1 MRRLQAQDSAG
12 PEPGSAS
19 EYVPGSSGSRD
30 APRAPASSRHSFDSV
45 SLPCLSRAD
54 SRRSSPVLP
63 HPPTSGRRSSQE
75 WLHDGQP
82 PAALQQS
89 RSSRRGSLGDR
100 PAISVDV
107 PRSSSCSVTS
117 GPTPLSRF
125 RCAWLRWC
133 TVMLLWGNPAAPAVH
148 SLSAFYSHGI
158 AVAYLSAHYACRKP
172 VPCAINSRVHC
183 CLRRGCRRTSL
194 LLIEAALAA
203 EKQTAAASAPAS
215 PVGSAQPTPFSP
227 ACTDAAKRHS
237 AGGAD
242 LGASRQGS
250 LRAVGARREGDDG
263 SGGGSRLG
271 QSQGGWEFAATPP
284 LSTGGQC
291 TQDFTWESAPGLEAD
306 VRGSGG
312 SVFEQGAPL
321 QSAGGCLETDASLSS
336 LQTPESRSAS
346 QWHSLLA
353 SEELDACATMAK
365 PSPVPPGALHAAA
378 APLAQREVHSPGPAL
393 GPDQASSLPQPQP
406 SGQAAGT
413 SEPSEAATPAVE
425 VSAVLSSS
433 LYTPSGASKDA
444 LVSAQ
449 ASPGAAD
456 GGMVGAEPV
465 EPPTPSPSKSGS
477 VPQALL
483 QQGAHPSVRSVT
495 FSVDVAPSAEEA
507 FGGPALAAATAAPDA
522 TSSGGS
528 SAEQVAAG
536 AGLEASISGAED
548 KKMSMSW
555 ISRRLTR

>member
-1 MRRLQAQDSAG
+1 M
-12 PEPGSAS
+12 
-19 EYVPGSSGSRD
+19 
-30 APRAPASSRHSFDSV
+30 
-45 SLPCLSRAD
+45 
-54 SRRSSPVLP
+54 
-63 HPPTSGRRSSQE
+63 
-75 WLHDGQP
+75 
-82 PAALQQS
+82 
-89 RSSRRGSLGDR
+89 
-100 PAISVDV
+100 
-107 PRSSSCSVTS
+107 
-117 GPTPLSRF
+117 
-125 RCAWLRWC
+125 
-133 TVMLLWGNPAAPAVH
+133 
-148 SLSAFYSHGI
+148 
-158 AVAYLSAHYACRKP
+158 
-172 VPCAINSRVHC
+172 HC
-183 CLRRGCRRTSL
+183 CLCGGCRRTSL

-250 LRAVGARREGDDG
+250 LRTMGARREGDDG
-263 SGGGSRLG
+263 SGGGSGGGSRLG
-271 QSQGGWEFAATPP
+271 QTQGGWESAVTPP
-284 LSTGGQC
+284 LSIAEPS
-291 TQDFTWESAPGLEAD
+291 TQDFAWESAPGLEAD
-306 VRGSGG
+306 VPGSRGSA
-312 SVFEQGAPL
+312 FEQGAPL
-321 QSAGGCLETDASLSS
+321 QSAGGCLETDALLSS

-353 SEELDACATMAK
+353 SEELDACAATAK

-378 APLAQREVHSPGPAL
+378 APLAQMEVHSPGTTL

-406 SGQAAGT
+406 SGQAAGA
-413 SEPSEAATPAVE
+413 SDPSEAATPAVE

-433 LYTPSGASKDA
+433 LYTPSGASGDA
-444 LVSAQ
+444 RVSAQ

-456 GGMVGAEPV
+456 GGMAGAEPV

-522 TSSGGS
+522 TSSGRS

-536 AGLEASISGAED
+536 AELEASAAGAED